1 MEKTIKNYKLTL
13 TLVLISYIIMLVF
26 NFFDFFDNNLI
37 HVIYG
42 IVAIILIV
50 MMILSLKMSNE
61 VIENSIK
68 IIKIV
73 APIILVIVLVDGFI
87 GETRVDWF
95 VDKTSIESIL
105 FGEQLSPFK
114 NYRVVAWI
122 QLVGSIEM
130 LLKVRKISK
139 NIDY

>member
-26 NFFDFFDNNLI
+26 NFFDFFDANLI

-42 IVAIILIV
+42 VISIILTI
-50 MMILSLKMSNE
+50 MMFLSLKMCDE

-68 IIKIV
+68 ITKIV
-73 APIILVIVLVDGFI
+73 APIILALVLVDGFI

-95 VDKTSIESIL
+95 VDKTRIESVL
-105 FGEQLSPFK
+105 FGEHLSPFK
-114 NYRVVAWI
+114 NFRVVGWV
-122 QLVGSIEM
+122 QLIGSIE
-130 LLKVRKISK
+130 LLVKTKKISK

>member
-26 NFFDFFDNNLI
+26 NFFDFFDANLI

-42 IVAIILIV
+42 VISIILTI
-50 MMILSLKMSNE
+50 MMFLSLKMCDE

-68 IIKIV
+68 ITKIV
-73 APIILVIVLVDGFI
+73 APIVLIIVLIDSFI
-87 GETRVDWF
+87 GETRIDWF
-95 VDKTSIESIL
+95 IDKTSIESVL
-105 FGEQLSPFK
+105 FGDRLSPFK
-114 NYRVVAWI
+114 NFRVVGWI
-122 QLVGSIEM
+122 QMIGSIEM
-130 LLKVRKISK
+130 FLKARKISK

>member
-26 NFFDFFDNNLI
+26 NFFDFFDANLI

-42 IVAIILIV
+42 VISIILTI
-50 MMILSLKMSNE
+50 MMFLSLKMCDE

-68 IIKIV
+68 ITKIV
-73 APIILVIVLVDGFI
+73 APIVLIIVLIDSFI
-87 GETRVDWF
+87 GET
-95 VDKTSIESIL
+95 TIYPLHGAYPL
-105 FGEQLSPFK
+105 FRYHLSPFK
-114 NYRVVAWI
+114 NFRVVGWV
-122 QLVGSIEM
+122 QLIGSIE
-130 LLKVRKISK
+130 LLVKTKKISK

>member
-42 IVAIILIV
+42 VVAIILTI
-50 MMILSLKMSNE
+50 MMFLSLKMCDE

-73 APIILVIVLVDGFI
+73 APIILVLILVDSFI
-87 GETRVDWF
+87 GETRVYWF
-95 VDKTSIESIL
+95 VDKTRIESIL
-105 FGEQLSPFK
+105 FGDQLSPFK
-114 NYRVVAWI
+114 NFRVVGWVQMI
-122 QLVGSIEM
+122 GSIE
-130 LLKVRKISK
+130 LLFKIK
-139 NIDY
+139 KI